1 MKTETPTDANNVLA
15 GRCSSCKFW
24 GRTIESTN
32 PAITYSEC
40 YAQPFLL
47 FNESNL
53 DTMKRM
59 PDNFI
64 DLTVTSPPYDNLR
77 DYNGYSFDFESVAKE
92 LYRVTKQGG
101 VVVWVVGD
109 ATIKGSETGTSFRQ
123 ALYFKEI
130 GFDLFDTMIYA
141 KPPRG
146 AVGNNKTYWQTFEYM
161 FVLSKG
167 KPKTINLIIDRKN
180 KESREGDNGT
190 KRIENGEL
198 LKVKRGGYSEYGR
211 RTNIWE
217 YGIGKGQS
225 TKDNIAFKHPA
236 IFPEQLANDHIISW
250 SNEGDIVYDP
260 FAGSGTSGKMAILN
274 KRKCIMSEISS
285 EYCEII
291 KKRLEPIINERT
303 LF

>member
-1 MKTETPTDANNVLA
+1 M
-15 GRCSSCKFW
+15 
-24 GRTIESTN
+24 IEIN
-32 PAITYSEC
+32 KNY
-40 YAQPFLL
+40 
-47 FNESNL
+47 NESNL
-53 DTMKRM
+53 ETMARM

-77 DYNGYSFDFESVAKE
+77 QYNGYSFDFESVAKE

-109 ATIKGSETGTSFRQ
+109 ATVKGSETGTSFRQ

-250 SNEGDIVYDP
+250 SNEGDLVYDP
-260 FAGSGTSGKMAILN
+260 FMGSGTTAKMSILN
-274 KRKCIMSEISS
+274 NRNWVGSEISS
-285 EYCEII
+285 EYCNII
-291 KKRLEPIINERT
+291 DERVKKAWEEKRKEKDLTQNS
-303 LF
+303 LFGDGM